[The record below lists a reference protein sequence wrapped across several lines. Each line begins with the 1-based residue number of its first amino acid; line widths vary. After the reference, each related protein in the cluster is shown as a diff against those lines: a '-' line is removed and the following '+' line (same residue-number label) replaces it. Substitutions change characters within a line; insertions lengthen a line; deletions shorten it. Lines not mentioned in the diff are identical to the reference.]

1 MWPFSKLQK
10 NVTVNVNI
18 DYDQLAE
25 AVIKA
30 QEKAQKNHP
39 RENRLRGSLMAIFNA
54 MLYFATAFVGVCMVI
69 CTWVIPIGNIGTRI
83 VCTFL
88 FGIIAIYSGACFYE
102 SIKDSDENAQQH
114 FNTNITLIALI
125 VALVALF
132 KGVG

>member
-30 QEKAQKNHP
+30 QEKVQKNQP

-54 MLYFATAFVGVCMVI
+54 MLYFVTAFVCIYMVI
-69 CTWVIPIGNIGTRI
+69 CTWVTPIGNIGTRI
-83 VCTFL
+83 VCTLL